1 MGKTIQEYEGFLERL
16 GKKLD
21 NANIWYKRI
30 AALVGIIVAI
40 VGATVT
46 ISNNLTS
53 ALDTHIEAQTAQLSD
68 AIDINN
74 QAIQNNSVELEK
86 IRRDTL
92 RVQLVQYIYNE
103 PDAHDTIL
111 KLAYTYFVEYHGDW
125 VMTDKFKQWAKSEGV
140 EIPFDLNH

>member
-30 AALVGIIVAI
+30 AALVGIIVAV
-40 VGATVT
+40 VGVTVT

-53 ALDTHIEAQTAQLSD
+53 ALDTHIEAQTTQLAD
-68 AIDINN
+68 AIDANN